1 MKNKR
6 EWIAGT
12 ELLAKLPDAIL
23 DEMSGH
29 FHPRVFPASTLVMME
44 DQMSPSLCL
53 IVNGTVK
60 ISLVRNGRET
70 LLNIVGQGEVLGE
83 ISVIEEIGHSADI
96 LTLEETTLLW
106 MERGQFASYL
116 YTQPQ
121 LGVNLARI
129 VSRRLRLATSRIEA
143 LANLDVAGRVAF
155 QLLAFAKEYGLRTPS
170 ESTPSGAVTIPL
182 CLTQSDLAALCGA
195 TRTRVNQALASMRR
209 QKLIAILP
217 NHYITLLNSEQLRHR
232 FIGIDER

>member
-6 EWIAGT
+6 EWITET

-23 DEMSGH
+23 DDMAAY

-44 DQMSPSLCL
+44 DQISPSLCL
-53 IVNGTVK
+53 IVKGTVK

-116 YTQPQ
+116 YAQPQ

-155 QLLAFAKEYGLRTPS
+155 QLLAFAKEYGQ
-170 ESTPSGAVTIPL
+170 STPDGAVTIPL

-209 QKLIAILP
+209 QKMIAILP
-217 NHYITLLNSEQLRHR
+217 NHYITLLNSDKLRR
-232 FIGIDER
+232 SFISPSSG